1 MRLSIGNLPEPL
13 PDRLNNITAQAF
25 RSATWNRGVLD
36 EDRYRWG
43 FSSVNLAL
51 TEGKWI
57 VEISLTSQN
66 QATRPRRLV
75 VGVTNPGV
83 DQYLDP

>member
-1 MRLSIGNLPEPL
+1 MRLSIGNLREPL
-13 PDRLNNITAQAF
+13 PHRLNNITAQAF

-57 VEISLTSQN
+57 VEISLTSQI
-66 QATRPRRLV
+66 RRLV
-75 VGVTNPGV
+75 
-83 DQYLDP
+83 LDVLWLALLTQELASI